1 MTAVHFGAGNIGRG
15 FIGLALHSAGHRVI
29 FVDVDDSL
37 ISSIVAADSYRVV
50 ETGANGIV
58 HTVDNFTGVNSAS
71 NPDLVVQS
79 IAEAD
84 IVTTAVGPRILEF
97 VAPLIARGLAART
110 SPTPLAVMACENAI
124 GATDTLKSFVAAS
137 ASAAEMAR
145 ARFANTA
152 VDRIVPVQDSTEGLD
167 VTVEAFSEWVIDRT
181 PFKGAEPVIPD
192 AHFVDNLAPYIERK
206 LLTVNTGHASIAYLG
221 LRAGARHIAE
231 ALAIASVAVVVDA
244 VLDETTRM
252 LVARHGLD
260 EADQRAYVAQT
271 LDRFRNP
278 DLDDELVRVG
288 RQPLRKLSRH
298 ERLIE
303 PAAVLAESGVT
314 PEALLQ
320 VIEAAIRFEVP
331 SDDESVQLQRMRAT
345 LSPEEIATTV
355 CGIDNGH
362 PLFPGLVDAIA
373 RTLG

>member
-37 ISSIVAADSYRVV
+37 ISSIVATDSYRVI
-50 ETGANGIV
+50 ETGSTGIV
-58 HTVDNFTGVNSAS
+58 HTVDNFTGLNSAT
-71 NPDLVVQS
+71 NTDQVVLA

-84 IVTTAVGPRILEF
+84 IVTTAVGPRVLEF

-110 SPTPLAVMACENAI
+110 SSTPLAVMACENAI

-145 ARFANTA
+145 AQFANTA
-152 VDRIVPVQDSTEGLD
+152 VDRIVPVQESTEGLD

-181 PFKGAEPVIPD
+181 PFNGVEPVIPD

-206 LLTVNTGHASIAYLG
+206 LFTVNTGHASIAYLG

-231 ALAIASVAVVVDA
+231 ALAITSVAVVVDR

-271 LDRFRNP
+271 LERFRNP
-278 DLDDELVRVG
+278 DLDDELIRVG

-303 PAAVLAESGVT
+303 PAAVLSESGVT
-314 PEALLQ
+314 PVALLK
-320 VIEAAIRFEVP
+320 VIEAAMRFDVP
-331 SDDESVQLQRMRAT
+331 ADDESVQLQRMRAT
-345 LSPEEIATTV
+345 LSADEIATTV
-355 CGIDNGH
+355 CGIDSGH
-362 PLFPGLVDAIA
+362 PLFPALVAAIA

>member
-37 ISSIVAADSYRVV
+37 ISSIVATDSYRVI
-50 ETGANGIV
+50 ETGSTGIV
-58 HTVDNFTGVNSAS
+58 HTVDNFTGLNSAT
-71 NPDLVVQS
+71 NTDQVVLA

-84 IVTTAVGPRILEF
+84 IVTTAVGPRVLEF

-110 SPTPLAVMACENAI
+110 SSTPLAVMACENAI

-145 ARFANTA
+145 AQFANTA
-152 VDRIVPVQDSTEGLD
+152 VDRIVPVQESTEGLD

-181 PFKGAEPVIPD
+181 PFNGVEPVIPD

-206 LLTVNTGHASIAYLG
+206 LFTVNTGHASIAYLG

-231 ALAIASVAVVVDA
+231 ALAITSVAVVVDG

-271 LDRFRNP
+271 LERFRNP
-278 DLDDELVRVG
+278 DLDDELIRVG

-303 PAAVLAESGVT
+303 PAAVLSESGVT
-314 PEALLQ
+314 PVALLK
-320 VIEAAIRFEVP
+320 VIEAAMRFDVP
-331 SDDESVQLQRMRAT
+331 ADDESVQLQRMRAT
-345 LSPEEIATTV
+345 LSADEIATTV
-355 CGIDNGH
+355 CGIDSGH
-362 PLFPGLVDAIA
+362 PLFPALVAAIA

>member
-15 FIGLALHSAGHRVI
+15 FIGLALHDAGHRVI
-29 FVDVDDSL
+29 FVDVDEAL
-37 ISSIVAADSYRVV
+37 ISSLHIADSYRVV
-50 ETGANGIV
+50 ETGSNGIV
-58 HTVDNFTGVNSAS
+58 HTVDNFTGLNSAI
-71 NPDLVVQS
+71 NPDQVIQA

-84 IVTTAVGPRILEF
+84 VVTTAVGPRVLEF

-110 SPTPLAVMACENAI
+110 NPRPLAVMACENAI
-124 GATDTLKSFVAAS
+124 GATDTLRSFVATS
-137 ASAAEMAR
+137 ASDVELSR
-145 ARFANTA
+145 AQFANTA
-152 VDRIVPVQDSTEGLD
+152 VDRIIPIQDSTDGLD

-181 PFKGAEPVIPD
+181 PFAGAEPNIPG
-192 AHFVDNLAPYIERK
+192 AHFVDNLEPYIERK

-221 LRAGARHIAE
+221 LQAGAHHIAE
-231 ALAIASVAVVVDA
+231 ALSITSVSVLVDA

-252 LVARHGLD
+252 LIARHGID
-260 EADQRAYVAQT
+260 ESEQRAYVALT

-303 PAAVLAESGVT
+303 PAAALSEAGVT
-314 PEALLQ
+314 PVALLQ
-320 VIEAAIRFEVP
+320 VIEAALRFDVAA
-331 SDDESVQLQRMRAT
+331 DDESVELQRMRAT
-345 LSPEEIATTV
+345 LSAEEIATTA
-355 CGIDNGH
+355 CGIDVGH
-362 PLFPGLVDAIA
+362 PLFSSLVAAIA